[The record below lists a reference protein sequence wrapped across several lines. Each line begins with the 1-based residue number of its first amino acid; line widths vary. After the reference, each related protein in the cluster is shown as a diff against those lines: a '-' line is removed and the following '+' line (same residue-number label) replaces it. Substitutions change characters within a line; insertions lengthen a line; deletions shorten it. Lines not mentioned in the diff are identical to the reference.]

1 MVCVGS
7 PLRAVL
13 VVFCGFVCLS
23 ASVAA
28 QTSENGKCARL
39 VRSLSAADEEWMDGA
54 YLGLYRI
61 IREGEPRQ
69 FDEAMSIIETRYS
82 EEALAGVPLLFQS
95 FFFQTELGANQLKRL
110 IHWLQRSEYE
120 FLNDRDETTDD
131 RFFQVVLNLN
141 ESRYMMGS
149 VGARSFLSLF
159 NDLDMPVS
167 GVPFKQWLAERY
179 MFWKSQLFNVELDLE
194 VDYEDQL
201 MLDLD
206 NSVTPQELWFARF
219 FANTLFL
226 QMQILDH
233 RRLWIF
239 SSLADFS
246 ARAVGEIQGDNFPPL
261 LVKELQY
268 EAFLDRLADLLGGE
282 DEDSDDEDL
291 LDYGAWGEV
300 EADSEI
306 ESEEKSAID
315 YWSRQAEHLSEI
327 HRVIADPESGLRD
340 LTDLINDFDLSELML
355 NHPLE
360 EGSDDDESYDE
371 NRQLTPLQAAIF
383 YERYDFAEVLRKRL
397 KVADLPFWL
406 IPAIDQDPSEAE
418 EAVNGSSDGQ

>member
-23 ASVAA
+23 ASIGA
-28 QTSENGKCARL
+28 QSPENGKCARL
-39 VRSLSAADEEWMDGA
+39 IRSLSAADEQWMEDA
-54 YLGLYRI
+54 YLGLYAIVRS
-61 IREGEPRQ
+61 GEPEQ
-69 FDEAMSIIETRYS
+69 FNEAMSVIERRYS

-95 FFFQTELGANQLKRL
+95 FFFQTKLGANELKRL

-149 VGARSFLSLF
+149 VGAKSFLSLF
-159 NDLDMPVS
+159 NGLEMPVS
-167 GVPFKQWLAERY
+167 GTPFKQWLAERY
-179 MFWKSQLFNVELDLE
+179 MFWKSQLFNVEVDPE
-194 VDYEDQL
+194 VDYADEL

-226 QMQILDH
+226 QMQILYQP
-233 RRLWIF
+233 RLWVF
-239 SSLADFS
+239 SSLSDFS
-246 ARAVGEIQGDNFPPL
+246 ARGVGEIQGDNFPPL
-261 LVKELQY
+261 LVEESQY
-268 EAFLDRLADLLGGE
+268 EEFLDRLGDLLSDE
-282 DEDSDDEDL
+282 DEGDEGI
-291 LDYGAWGEV
+291 LDYGSWTES
-300 EADSEI
+300 EADPEI
-306 ESEEKSAID
+306 ESDERAALD
-315 YWSRQAEHLSEI
+315 YWSRQADHLVEI
-327 HRVIADPESGLRD
+327 HRVIADPESGITD

-360 EGSDDDESYDE
+360 EGSEDDESYDE

-383 YERYDFAEVLRKRL
+383 YERYDFAEILRQRIKEAR
-397 KVADLPFWL
+397 LPFWL
-406 IPAIDQDPSEAE
+406 IPAIDQDPSESR
-418 EAVNGSSDGQ
+418 EALNGSADGQ